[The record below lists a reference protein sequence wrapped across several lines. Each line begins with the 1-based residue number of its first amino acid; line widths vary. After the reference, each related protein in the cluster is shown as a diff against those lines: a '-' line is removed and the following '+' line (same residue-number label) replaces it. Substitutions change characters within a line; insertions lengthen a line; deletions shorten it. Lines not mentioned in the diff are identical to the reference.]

1 MVVHIAPIGKET
13 KHVEEWLREVTPV
26 TKIWLIHS
34 KKKDGRED
42 FTKNAKDLAK
52 KIKKDYAGVE
62 VEQYLIDD
70 PFGIN
75 DTMDAISEI
84 VSIEGDVERQEFAV
98 NVTGGTNAM
107 ATGAILQAMLLG
119 TKAYYVKNRNKNPGQ
134 KKYVDEL
141 PIPSI
146 GIVKMNNVQQKV
158 LRMISENEHILRDP
172 STKKVENREVG
183 MATNQELLKKLKWND
198 EYDNGIRKRQRGA
211 TRIAYILKELE
222 KKGYVE
228 KIHGVEEFV
237 PKLSIRSDRL
247 GTKDGYER
255 KKNESKVKWRI
266 TSAGKRQAKNA
277 MMKEE

>member
-42 FTKNAKDLAK
+42 FTKNAKDFAK

-237 PKLSIRSDRL
+237 KKISIRSDGL

>member
-70 PFGIN
+70 AFGIN

-119 TKAYYVKNRNKNPGQ
+119 TKAYYVKNRDKNPGQ

-146 GIVKMNNVQQKV
+146 GIVKMNSAQQRI
-158 LRMISENEHILRDP
+158 LGIISVSYTHLTLP
-172 STKKVENREVG
+172 TK
-183 MATNQELLKKLKWND
+183 
-198 EYDNGIRKRQRGA
+198 
-211 TRIAYILKELE
+211 RI
-222 KKGYVE
+222 V
-228 KIHGVEEFV
+228 
-237 PKLSIRSDRL
+237 
-247 GTKDGYER
+247 
-255 KKNESKVKWRI
+255 
-266 TSAGKRQAKNA
+266 
-277 MMKEE
+277 

>member
-34 KKKDGRED
+34 KKKDGTVD
-42 FTKNAKDLAK
+42 FTKNARDLAK

-62 VEQYLIDD
+62 VEQYLIDN
-70 PFGIN
+70 PFGMD
-75 DTMDAISEI
+75 DTMDAITDI
-84 VSIEGDVERQEFAV
+84 VSIEKDVERQEFAI

-107 ATGAILQAMLLG
+107 ASGAILQAMLLG

-146 GIVKMNNVQQKV
+146 GIVKMNSAQQRV
-158 LRMISENEHILRDP
+158 LAIISKNPNILRHP
-172 STKKVENREVG
+172 KTKTVKIRELG
-183 MATNQELLKKLKWND
+183 EITNQDLLKKLKWNA
-198 EYDNGIRKRQRGA
+198 ENDNGVRKRQQGA

-222 KKGYVE
+222 KKNYVE
-228 KIHGVEEFV
+228 KIHGVKEFV
-237 PKLSIRSDRL
+237 KNISIRSDGS
-247 GTKDGYER
+247 GTKDQYEI
-255 KKNESKVKWRI
+255 KINESKVKWKI
-266 TSAGKRQAKNA
+266 TPAGRRQAKNS
-277 MMKEE
+277 MMLKE

>member
-34 KKKDGRED
+34 KKKDGRDD

-62 VEQYLIDD
+62 VEQYLIDN
-70 PFGIN
+70 PFGMD
-75 DTMDAISEI
+75 DTMDAISDI
-84 VSIEGDVERQEFAV
+84 VSIEEDVERQEFAV

-107 ATGAILQAMLLG
+107 ASGAILQAMLLG
-119 TKAYYVKNRNKNPGQ
+119 TKAYYVKNRDKNPGQ

-146 GIVKMNNVQQKV
+146 GIVKMNSAQQKI
-158 LRMISENEHILRDP
+158 LGIISNNVNILRHP
-172 STKKVENREVG
+172 KTKTVKKREAG
-183 MATNQELLKKLKWND
+183 EITNQELLKKLKWNT
-198 EYDNGIRKRQRGA
+198 ENNEGVRKRQQGA

-237 PKLSIRSDRL
+237 KNIFVRSDGS
-247 GTKDGYER
+247 GTKDRYEI

-277 MMKEE
+277 MMLKE

>member
-34 KKKDGRED
+34 KKKDGTVD
-42 FTKNAKDLAK
+42 FTKNARDLAK

-62 VEQYLIDD
+62 VEQYLIDN
-70 PFGIN
+70 PFGMD
-75 DTMDAISEI
+75 DTMDAITDI
-84 VSIEGDVERQEFAV
+84 VSIEKDVERQEFAI

-107 ATGAILQAMLLG
+107 ASGAILQAMLLG

-146 GIVKMNNVQQKV
+146 GIVKMNSAQQRVLAIISNNV
-158 LRMISENEHILRDP
+158 NILRHP
-172 STKKVENREVG
+172 KTKTVKIRELG
-183 MATNQELLKKLKWND
+183 EITNQDLLKKLKWNA
-198 EYDNGIRKRQRGA
+198 ENDNGVRKRQQGA

-222 KKGYVE
+222 KKNYVE
-228 KIHGVEEFV
+228 KIHGVKEFV
-237 PKLSIRSDRL
+237 KNISIRSDGS
-247 GTKDGYER
+247 GTKDQYEI
-255 KKNESKVKWRI
+255 KINESKVKWKI
-266 TSAGKRQAKNA
+266 TPAGRRQAKNY
-277 MMKEE
+277 MMLKE

>member
-237 PKLSIRSDRL
+237 KNISIRSDGS
-247 GTKDGYER
+247 GTKDRYEI

-277 MMKEE
+277 MMIKE

>member
-26 TKIWLIHS
+26 TKVWLVHS

-62 VEQYLIDD
+62 VEQYLIDN
-70 PFGIN
+70 PFGMD
-75 DTMDAISEI
+75 DTMDAISNI
-84 VSIEGDVERQEFAV
+84 VSIEKDVERQEFAV

-107 ATGAILQAMLLG
+107 ASGAILQAMLLG
-119 TKAYYVKNRNKNPGQ
+119 TKAYYVKNRDKNPGQ

-146 GIVKMNNVQQKV
+146 GIVKMNSAQQRILGIISNNV
-158 LRMISENEHILRDP
+158 NILRHP
-172 STKKVENREVG
+172 KKKNVKRREVG
-183 MATNQELLKKLKWND
+183 EITNQELLKKLKWNA
-198 EYDNGIRKRQRGA
+198 ENNRGVRKRQQGA
-211 TRIAYILKELE
+211 TRIVYILKELE

-237 PKLSIRSDRL
+237 KNISIRSDGS
-247 GTKDGYER
+247 GTKDRYEI

-277 MMKEE
+277 MMLKE

>member
-62 VEQYLIDD
+62 VEQYLIDN
-70 PFGIN
+70 PFGMD
-75 DTMDAISEI
+75 DTMDAISNI
-84 VSIEGDVERQEFAV
+84 VSIEKDVERQEFAV

-107 ATGAILQAMLLG
+107 ASGAILQAMLLG

-146 GIVKMNNVQQKV
+146 GIVKMNSAQQRILGIISNNV
-158 LRMISENEHILRDP
+158 NILRHP
-172 STKKVENREVG
+172 KKKNVKRREVG
-183 MATNQELLKKLKWND
+183 EITNQELLKKLKWNA
-198 EYDNGIRKRQRGA
+198 ENNRGVRKRQQGA

-237 PKLSIRSDRL
+237 KNISIRSDGS
-247 GTKDGYER
+247 GTKDRYEI

-277 MMKEE
+277 MMLKE